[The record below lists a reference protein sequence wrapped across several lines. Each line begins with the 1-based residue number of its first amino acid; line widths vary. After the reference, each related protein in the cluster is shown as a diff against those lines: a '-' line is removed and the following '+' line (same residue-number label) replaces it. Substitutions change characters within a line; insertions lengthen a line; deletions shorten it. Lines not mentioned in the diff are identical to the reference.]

1 MERNISQLTVLFQP
15 PFWVALPNAGAGRYQ
30 AARVVFG
37 AEPTDA
43 QLYQWLQREW
53 SRLPWPVL
61 PETAPRP
68 AAANPKRMQREAAKL
83 PSQRDWVPKPRRP
96 LPVSVRPW
104 AWIARLA
111 GPLKN
116 GRHRRSA
123 SGSVRKKSAKNGAGI
138 KPAPLCSSESN
149 YTGQHQSKH
158 TKVASRARENSTKP
172 ALIFLAWVL
181 WEGGTTP
188 APRRQPPQGDK

>member
-1 MERNISQLTVLFQP
+1 MERNISQFTVLFQP
-15 PFWVALPNAGAGRYQ
+15 PFWVGIAERWSQDGYQ

-53 SRLPWPVL
+53 PRLPFGPVL
-61 PETAPRP
+61 PETAPGQP
-68 AAANPKRMQREAAKL
+68 WLIQSGCSGKPPKP

-96 LPVSVRPW
+96 SPVSGRPLVW
-104 AWIARLA
+104 SDRPA
-111 GPLKN
+111 GPPKN
-116 GRHRRSA
+116 GRHRRNA
-123 SGSVRKKSAKNGAGI
+123 SGSVRKKARKAARALSPRRFILSNQI
-138 KPAPLCSSESN
+138 TPASTRAN
-149 YTGQHQSKH
+149 T

-181 WEGGTTP
+181 
-188 APRRQPPQGDK
+188 